1 MRLIRHGSINKEK
14 TGVVV
19 GDTYYDSSAFGEDYN
34 EAFFATGG
42 VERLKAFI
50 EKNKGS
56 LPVLPAGVRL
66 GSPVARPSKI
76 VCIGLNYVDH
86 ARETGATPPPE
97 PVIFLKSTTA
107 LIGPNDDIVIP
118 RNSKKTDWEVELA
131 VVIGKKA
138 SYVSEQDALDYVAGY
153 CLHNDVSEREFQIER
168 SGTWDKGKGCDTFA
182 PMGPWLATPDEVGDV
197 HNLRLW
203 LTVNGRK
210 MQDGTTSNFIFNIPF
225 LISYTSQFMT
235 LLPGDVISTGT
246 PAGVGLGMN
255 PNVYLQPGDV
265 VELGI
270 DKLGVARQNLKAYAD
285 ANATA

>member
-50 EKNKGS
+50 EKNKGG

-285 ANATA
+285 ATA